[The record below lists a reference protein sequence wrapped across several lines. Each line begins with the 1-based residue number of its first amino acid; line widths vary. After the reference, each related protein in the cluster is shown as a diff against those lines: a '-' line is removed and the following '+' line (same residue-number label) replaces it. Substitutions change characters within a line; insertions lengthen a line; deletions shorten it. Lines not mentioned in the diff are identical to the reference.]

1 MPKKTSSTA
10 DTYTRSYL
18 FKVDTRCNATKLLA
32 LETMQQEWQRFLPI
46 LGEHAWNEFLQGKPV
61 GKPLNMQLKQVAL
74 FQQTSLVTSMKECM
88 AVAVEGQ
95 LKTWKSNLQRRIA
108 RFIMRSS
115 RYAKD
120 ADARHQLLWLN
131 RMQLWRVPYP
141 QQQKILLDAKSKTK
155 VSHLDE
161 RPSALLARYLHAYLK
176 RFKGPCFDNLP
187 MQVNQLSSDWA
198 NTRSSRVDGVEHWL
212 RISTLHLGK
221 RIELPVRGNAYANA
235 AGGTQATTFGLVKKK
250 GCWYIKVSRMFE
262 KAAQRSKTNP
272 NNVLGLDTGMVNLV
286 ATSQGAIF
294 GQGFN
299 IKLRRW
305 DERLQ
310 AITKGLQ
317 CAGEKRLSL
326 SRRYRDFV
334 ARMRSWITS
343 EINRAVK
350 QVLALGQPHTVVIEA
365 LNFSAQK
372 GTLSRKMNRLVRR
385 MGTGVF
391 KGALARHAQT
401 QGFTV
406 VEVNPAYTS
415 QECSAC
421 RFISR
426 ANRKKNEFKCVCC
439 GKQAHADAQASR
451 TLVKRFHEGRVCEYV
466 KHETLGMQG
475 IDLWAANMC
484 SRIEKSTP
492 GSSRFFGV
500 IGSARVGLKHLNKTR
515 ARRPQVQTL
524 RCLLNGLSS
533 GLRSTR

>member
-18 FKVDTRCNATKLLA
+18 FKVDTRCNAKKLLA
-32 LETMQQEWQRFLPI
+32 LEAMQQEWQRFIPI

-61 GKPLNMQLKQVAL
+61 GKPLNMQLQQVAL

-115 RYAKD
+115 KYAKD

-141 QQQKILLDAKSKTK
+141 QQQKIFLDAKSKTK

-212 RISTLHLGK
+212 RISTLHRGK

-250 GCWYIKVSRMFE
+250 GCWYIKVCRMFE
-262 KAAQRSKTNP
+262 QAAQRSKTNP
-272 NNVLGLDTGMVNLV
+272 DNVLGLDTGMVNLV

-350 QVLALGQPHTVVIEA
+350 QALALGQPHTVVIEA

-466 KHETLGMQG
+466 KHETLGLQG

-500 IGSARVGLKHLNKTR
+500 IGSARVGLKHLNKNR
-515 ARRPQVQTL
+515 AKRPQVQTL
-524 RCLLNGLSS
+524 RCLLSGLSS

>member
-1 MPKKTSSTA
+1 
-10 DTYTRSYL
+10 
-18 FKVDTRCNATKLLA
+18 
-32 LETMQQEWQRFLPI
+32 MQQEWQRFLPI
-46 LGEHAWNEFLQGKPV
+46 LGEHAWNEFLHGKPV

-95 LKTWKSNLQRRIA
+95 LKTWKSNLQQRIA

-115 RYAKD
+115 KYAKD

-141 QQQKILLDAKSKTK
+141 QQQKILLDAKGKTK

-176 RFKGPCFDNLP
+176 RFKEPCFDSLP

-198 NTRSSRVDGVEHWL
+198 NTQSSRLDGVEHWL
-212 RISTLHLGK
+212 RISTLHRGK

-299 IKLRRW
+299 TKLRRW

-310 AITKGLQ
+310 HLTKGLQ
-317 CAGEKRLSL
+317 GAGVVRLSQAK
-326 SRRYRDFV
+326 RYRDFV
-334 ARMRSWITS
+334 HRMRAWVTS
-343 EINRAVK
+343 EVKGAVNRA
-350 QVLALGQPHTVVIEA
+350 LALGEPSTVVIEA
-365 LNFSAQK
+365 LNFSAQE
-372 GTLSRKMNRLVRR
+372 GTLSKKIIVL
-385 MGTGVF
+385 F
-391 KGALARHAQT
+391 GAWARA
-401 QGFTV
+401 
-406 VEVNPAYTS
+406 
-415 QECSAC
+415 
-421 RFISR
+421 
-426 ANRKKNEFKCVCC
+426 
-439 GKQAHADAQASR
+439 
-451 TLVKRFHEGRVCEYV
+451 
-466 KHETLGMQG
+466 
-475 IDLWAANMC
+475 
-484 SRIEKSTP
+484 
-492 GSSRFFGV
+492 FF
-500 IGSARVGLKHLNKTR
+500 SK
-515 ARRPQVQTL
+515 PW
-524 RCLLNGLSS
+524 S
-533 GLRSTR
+533 

>member
-1 MPKKTSSTA
+1 
-10 DTYTRSYL
+10 
-18 FKVDTRCNATKLLA
+18 
-32 LETMQQEWQRFLPI
+32 
-46 LGEHAWNEFLQGKPV
+46 
-61 GKPLNMQLKQVAL
+61 MQLQQVAL

-108 RFIMRSS
+108 RLIMRSS
-115 RYAKD
+115 KYAKD
-120 ADARHQLLWLN
+120 VDARHQLLWIN
-131 RMQLWRVPYP
+131 RMQLWLVPYT
-141 QQQKILLDAKSKTK
+141 QQQLVLLDAKGKTK
-155 VSHLDE
+155 ISHLDE
-161 RPSALLARYLHAYLK
+161 RPGALLARYLTAYLK
-176 RFKGPCFDNLP
+176 KFKGPCFDNLP
-187 MQVNQLSSDWA
+187 MQVNQRSSVWA
-198 NTRSSRVDGVEHWL
+198 NARSSSVDGVEHWL
-212 RISTLHLGK
+212 RISTLQRGE

-235 AGGTQATTFGLVKKK
+235 AGGSQATTFGLVKKK
-250 GCWYIKVSRMFE
+250 GCWYIKVCRMFE
-262 KAAQRSKTNP
+262 QGAQRSKTNSD
-272 NNVLGLDTGMVNLV
+272 NVLGLDTGMVNLV

-294 GQGFN
+294 GQDFN

-310 AITKGLQ
+310 RITKGLQ
-317 CAGEKRLSL
+317 RAGEKRLSL
-326 SRRYRDFV
+326 SRRYRGFM
-334 ARMRSWITS
+334 ARMRAWLTC

-350 QVLALGQPHTVVIEA
+350 QSLALGQPHTVIIEA

-401 QGFTV
+401 QGFTL

-421 RFISR
+421 GFISR

-475 IDLWAANMC
+475 IDRWAANMC

-492 GSSRFFGV
+492 GTSRFLGV
-500 IGSARVGLKHLNKTR
+500 IGSARAGLKYLNQPR
-515 ARRPQVQTL
+515 AKRPQVQAL
-524 RCLLNGLSS
+524 RCLLNGLQS
-533 GLRSTR
+533 GQHCTR